1 MDGLGSDGIGYR
13 NSHFFQRL
21 SPPHWPTGD
30 GPSSGGDSAR
40 RVVLLGATNCPWD
53 LDTAML
59 RRLEKRIYI
68 PLPDASARRQLFRLC
83 LRSLEL
89 ESDLREALALPDS
102 EGGNSG
108 EGIRVTATATNYI
121 DLCIWL

>member
-1 MDGLGSDGIGYR
+1 M
-13 NSHFFQRL
+13 
-21 SPPHWPTGD
+21 
-30 GPSSGGDSAR
+30 R

-68 PLPDASARRQLFRLC
+68 PLPDASARRHLFRLC

-89 ESDLREALALPDS
+89 EADLKEALRVPDT
-102 EGGNSG
+102 EDNDSG
-108 EGIRVTATATNYI
+108 EIVDFIHYHTCGF
-121 DLCIWL
+121 